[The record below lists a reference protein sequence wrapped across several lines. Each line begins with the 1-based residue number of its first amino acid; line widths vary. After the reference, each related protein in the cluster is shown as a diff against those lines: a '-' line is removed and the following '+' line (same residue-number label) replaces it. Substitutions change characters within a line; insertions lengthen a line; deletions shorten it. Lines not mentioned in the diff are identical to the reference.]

1 VHAISCPTSAMREW
15 SSLALSLVLLAACGP
30 TPVHHG
36 GDDTGG
42 DDDGT
47 SVDASTNSSTADAEP
62 DASCGAQMQNIGV
75 VNLGDPPDLLVV
87 LDRSGSM
94 TEAPPAFPPIFD
106 TKWNIMKGA
115 LNNIA
120 TQKDQSIKFGLLE
133 FPSDQNCAAD
143 ATAEVGVALG
153 THTQFATY
161 FSARSPGGNTPAHIA
176 LGSALTYFNGI
187 PVNTAGRYV
196 LFATDG
202 LPNCLGGDPSTAS
215 DAQTVAA
222 VAALKTAGIPTY
234 VIGFGTFGLNTGVLN
249 DAAVAGGKA
258 KQGSTKF
265 YEANNAQDLANA
277 LQAIAGGII
286 VPSCTFQLQSAP
298 PDPNNVTVT
307 VNGQAVPKDSS
318 HANGWDYYPNAM
330 TITFFGSYCQ
340 QIQMGASNAV
350 NFIYGCPGPILQ

>member
-1 VHAISCPTSAMREW
+1 MREW
-15 SSLALSLVLLAACGP
+15 GTSALALALAACGP
-30 TPVHHG
+30 TAVHHG
-36 GDDTGG
+36 TG
-42 DDDGT
+42 DDDDDT
-47 SVDASTNSSTADAEP
+47 TVDAPGNTSTADAFVEI

-94 TEAPPAFPPIFD
+94 ADAPPVFPPVFD
-106 TKWNIMKGA
+106 TKWNIMRGA

-120 TQKDQSIKFGLLE
+120 VQKDQNIKFGLLE
-133 FPSDQNCAAD
+133 FPSDQSCAAD
-143 ATAEVGVALG
+143 ATAEVGIALG
-153 THTQFATY
+153 MHTQIASYFAG
-161 FSARSPGGNTPAHIA
+161 RSPGGNTPAHVG
-176 LGSALTYFNGI
+176 LGSALTYFNTI

-202 LPNCLGGDPSTAS
+202 LPNCLGGDPNAAS

-222 VAALKTAGIPTY
+222 VAALKSAGIPTY
-234 VIGFGTFGLNTGVLN
+234 VLGFGTFGLNTGVLN

-258 KQGSTKF
+258 KPGSTKF

-286 VPSCTFQLQSAP
+286 VPSCTFQLQSTP

-307 VNGQAVPKDSS
+307 VNGTAVPKDAS

-330 TITFFGSYCQ
+330 TITFFGSFCQ
-340 QIQMGASNAV
+340 QVQMGASNAV
-350 NFIYGCPGPILQ
+350 SFIYGCPGPILQ